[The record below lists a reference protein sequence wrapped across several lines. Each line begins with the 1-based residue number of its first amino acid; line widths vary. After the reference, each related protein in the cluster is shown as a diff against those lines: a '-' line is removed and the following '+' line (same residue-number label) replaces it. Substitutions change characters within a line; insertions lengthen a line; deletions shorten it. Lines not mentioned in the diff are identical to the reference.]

1 MKTFTATLF
10 RDVACGAGA
19 LLITL
24 ALGLSFVA
32 STATPPVTHAHGT
45 PFVMMQSQHAWFGQ
59 PEPAV
64 LVD

>member
-32 STATPPVTHAHGT
+32 STATPPGTHARST
-45 PFVMMQSQHAWFGQ
+45 PGSASPSRPFW
-59 PEPAV
+59 
-64 LVD
+64 